1 METSHLI
8 IALFHI
14 LGVVPLFLYVG
25 IQRAATQDAVYTTL
39 LVLGCIVTAY
49 HGYKA
54 FIRFQAGSPYLWV
67 NMIHFLYIGPLI
79 AYIGYKQ
86 KDTPRSAYELLL
98 LVGFGALGYHLYNLV
113 QMLSNHRDS

>member
-8 IALFHI
+8 LALFHI
-14 LGVVPLFLYVG
+14 LAVVPLFLYVG
-25 IQRAATQDAVYTTL
+25 IQRAATADIVYTVL
-39 LVLGCIVTAY
+39 LVLGIIITGY

-54 FIRFQAGSPYLWV
+54 FIRFHSGSPYLWV

-86 KDTPRSAYELLL
+86 KDTPRSAYEVLL
-98 LVGFGALGYHLYNLV
+98 LVAFAALGYHLYNLV
-113 QMLSNHRDS
+113 QMLSNHREN